1 MESSKISADAIG
13 TDIDVETEKIF
24 FHTPVEISPVEKET
38 IENDDDY
45 KRVMVKISDLVPTQ
59 RTVNMRRVKDALDS
73 KSPVRVWNDGG
84 VMKLVDGHHR
94 AALRKLNGAGT
105 IPAFVCKRT
114 ITAAAL
120 TADAD
125 YGDACP
131 PATQD
136 IVLNLTNRQN
146 AIDNVGYGPLNPAE
160 PNVEFWQ
167 DKADRWNTTP
177 EETKKSIC
185 GNCVFF
191 DRRPK
196 TLQCIETG
204 LAEGGSGDESA
215 WDSIDQAELGYCT
228 ALDFKCAA
236 SRTCNAWAAGGP
248 ITAAA
253 SKPAPKKDR
262 IKGSKTNKPGS
273 AKTGTKVKFS
283 ARTESTLRDKVEAH
297 NKKASQGRKA
307 TMAQLKAVYRRGAG
321 AFSSSHRPGVGRDQW
336 AMARVNA
343 YLRLLKS
350 GKPANPNYVQDNDL
364 LPASHPRSSKKDAQI
379 ITASGLIP
387 EERALAEALIDV
399 VSKYGKFDQDGDG
412 VWAGYTPAYDNEVA
426 GIGVKCANC
435 VFFNGDNGC
444 AVISLE
450 VEPEG
455 KCRFAV
461 LPEGSVQ
468 GYQIPLRREDD
479 LELLIASAYAD
490 GQLTVELLDE
500 EDYDSPEQAILA
512 MAEISGQGYEIIPA
526 LRAAWLRGIRDKE
539 SPFTRAS
546 ILASALYQSK
556 DSDLL
561 PVSNDDIEEGLAL

>member
-1 MESSKISADAIG
+1 VESNEISADTIG

-24 FHTPVEISPVEKET
+24 SHMPVDISPMEKET

-45 KRVMVKISDLVPTQ
+45 TRMMVKITSLVPTQ

-73 KSPVRVWNDGG
+73 KSPVRVWNDDG

-94 AALRKLNGAGT
+94 AALRKLNGAAMIT
-105 IPAFVCKRT
+105 AFVCKRS
-114 ITAAAL
+114 ITASAL
-120 TADAD
+120 TADAE

-136 IVLNLTNRQN
+136 IPLNLKNRQN
-146 AIDNVGYGPLNPAE
+146 AIDTVGYGPLNPAE

-177 EETKKSIC
+177 EETKKSRC

-248 ITAAA
+248 ITAAG
-253 SKPAPKKDR
+253 SKRAPKKDR

-283 ARTESTLRDKVEAH
+283 ARTEKTLRDKMEKH
-297 NKKASQGRKA
+297 NEKASQGRKA
-307 TMAQLKAVYRRGAG
+307 TMAQLKAAYRRGAG

-343 YLRLLKS
+343 YLRLLKT

-412 VWAGYTPAYDNEVA
+412 VWAGYTPAYENDVA

-435 VFFNGDNGC
+435 VFFNGSNGC

-461 LPEGSVQ
+461 LPEGAVQ
-468 GYQIPLRREDD
+468 GYQVPLRREDD
-479 LELLIASAYAD
+479 LELLIATAYAEE
-490 GQLTVELLDE
+490 QLNIELLDE
-500 EDYDSPEQAILA
+500 HEYDSPEQAILA

-539 SPFTRAS
+539 SPFDRTS
-546 ILASALYQSK
+546 ILASALYRSK
-556 DSDLL
+556 DADLL
-561 PVSNDDIEEGLAL
+561 PALTDTIEEGLAL